1 MAPAHNEIDDIF
13 ESKKRPA
20 PSDSAAPSKKRQKR
34 SAPVDTPSDA
44 SHSSK
49 KNKTDPKPTTKP
61 PKKQDDIQKFK
72 DSRGTGPRR
81 KTEEGFAIY
90 KEDEL
95 GINDEGGDTPLCPFD
110 CDCCT
115 SQARRLDPRSLPQ
128 VFDLVN
134 EPVLWTCCVLDL
146 GSFEASQ
153 VEPWLV
159 EVNMQP
165 TRIHPM
171 IFGLRRIHPTWT
183 AIAIS

>member
-13 ESKKRPA
+13 ESKKRPV
-20 PSDSAAPSKKRQKR
+20 PSDSVAPSKKRQKR
-34 SAPVDTPSDA
+34 SAPADPPSDA

-49 KNKTDPKPTTKP
+49 KNKTDPKPATKP

-110 CDCCT
+110 CDCC
-115 SQARRLDPRSLPQ
+115 
-128 VFDLVN
+128 F
-134 EPVLWTCCVLDL
+134 
-146 GSFEASQ
+146 
-153 VEPWLV
+153 
-159 EVNMQP
+159 
-165 TRIHPM
+165 
-171 IFGLRRIHPTWT
+171 
-183 AIAIS
+183 